1 MRTPFTLRPL
11 RHLFS
16 LYIPTMNDPHP
27 LLGGSDI
34 GWRLLLVLGL
44 IAINAFFVIAEF
56 AILSVRRS
64 RITQLV
70 AAGDERAKQ
79 VQDLQRGIE
88 RLLST
93 TQVGITLSSLALGWI
108 GERAIAQILAQGF
121 GNIPLAHSLAIP
133 VTFILLAYLQIVFG
147 ELIPKSIALVYAE
160 QIARFLGTPSLAIA
174 RIFSPLIWVLDRST
188 RLCLRLVGIEKRY
201 ENRDLVT
208 FKELQAI
215 VATDWESSGLE
226 IEQREVL
233 TKVLEFA
240 DTIATDVMVPSTQ
253 IVTIPQTASC
263 QTLLLKV
270 ATHGYS
276 RYPVTDTSLNKIVG
290 VVAFKDFV
298 PLLAQGK
305 AAGQIAIA
313 PWLQLVEF
321 ATESTPVSVVLKQ
334 MHQSDT
340 HMTIVVDEFGNT
352 AGLITRQD
360 AIEEMIGMKVT
371 SERPTQLLQKLV
383 DGTFLVQAQIN
394 LEDLNQ
400 QLKIALPLSDDYQT
414 LAGFLLNKLQHF
426 PRPEESLDYGDWN
439 LTVISTIGPRIDR
452 VRVKK
457 ALEARL

>member
-1 MRTPFTLRPL
+1 
-11 RHLFS
+11 
-16 LYIPTMNDPHP
+16 MNDPHP

-34 GWRLLLVLGL
+34 GWRLLLVTGL

-70 AAGDERAKQ
+70 AAGDDRARQ

-108 GERAIAQILAQGF
+108 GERAIAQILVQVSE
-121 GNIPLAHSLAIP
+121 NIPLAHSLAIP

-147 ELIPKSIALVYAE
+147 ELIPKSIALLYAE
-160 QIARFLGTPSLAIA
+160 QIARFLVTPSLAIA

-188 RLCLRLVGIEKRY
+188 KLCLRLVGIKQRY
-201 ENRDLVT
+201 DERDLVT

-215 VATDWESSGLE
+215 VSTDRESSGLA

-240 DTIATDVMVPSTQ
+240 NTIATNVMVPCTQ
-253 IVTIPQTASC
+253 IVTVPQTASC
-263 QTLLLKV
+263 QTLLIKV
-270 ATHGYS
+270 ATNGYS

-305 AAGQIAIA
+305 SAGQIPISQWIQ
-313 PWLQLVEF
+313 PVEF
-321 ATESTPVSVVLKQ
+321 VTESTPVTAVLKQ
-334 MHQSDT
+334 MQQSDT

-371 SERPTQLLQKLV
+371 SDRPTQLFQKLV
-383 DGTFLVQAQIN
+383 DGTFLVQAQIHI
-394 LEDLNQ
+394 EDLNQ
-400 QLKIALPLSDDYQT
+400 QLNIDLPLADDYQT
-414 LAGFLLNKLQHF
+414 LAGFLLNKLQRF
-426 PRPEESLDYGDWN
+426 PQDGESLDYGDWN
-439 LTVISTIGPRIDR
+439 FTVISTVGPRIDR

-457 ALEARL
+457 GLGFRL

>member
-1 MRTPFTLRPL
+1 
-11 RHLFS
+11 
-16 LYIPTMNDPHP
+16 MNDPHP

-34 GWRLLLVLGL
+34 GWRLLLVTGL

-70 AAGDERAKQ
+70 AAGDDRARQ

-108 GERAIAQILAQGF
+108 GERAIAQILVQVSE
-121 GNIPLAHSLAIP
+121 NIPLAHSLAIP

-147 ELIPKSIALVYAE
+147 ELIPKSIALLYAE
-160 QIARFLGTPSLAIA
+160 QIARFLVTPSLAIA

-188 RLCLRLVGIEKRY
+188 KLCLRLVGIKQQYDE
-201 ENRDLVT
+201 RDLVT

-215 VATDWESSGLE
+215 VSTDRESSGLA

-240 DTIATDVMVPSTQ
+240 NTIATNVMVPSTQ
-253 IVTIPQTASC
+253 IVTVPQTASC
-263 QTLLLKV
+263 QTLLIKV
-270 ATHGYS
+270 ATNGYS

-305 AAGQIAIA
+305 SAGQIPISQWIQ
-313 PWLQLVEF
+313 PVEF
-321 ATESTPVSVVLKQ
+321 VTESTPVTAVLKQ
-334 MHQSDT
+334 MQQSDT

-371 SERPTQLLQKLV
+371 SDRPTQLFQKLV
-383 DGTFLVQAQIN
+383 DGTFLVQAQIHI
-394 LEDLNQ
+394 EDLNQ
-400 QLKIALPLSDDYQT
+400 QLNIDLPLADDYQT
-414 LAGFLLNKLQHF
+414 LAGFLLNKLQRF
-426 PRPEESLDYGDWN
+426 PQDGESLDYGDWN
-439 LTVISTIGPRIDR
+439 FTVISTVGPRIDR

-457 ALEARL
+457 GLGCRL

>member
-1 MRTPFTLRPL
+1 
-11 RHLFS
+11 
-16 LYIPTMNDPHP
+16 MNDPHP
-27 LLGGSDI
+27 LLGGSEI

-44 IAINAFFVIAEF
+44 ISINAFFAISEF

-70 AAGDERAKQ
+70 ASGDDRAKK

-108 GERAIAQILAQGF
+108 GERAIAQIFVQGL
-121 GNIPLAHSLAIP
+121 NSVSLAHSLAIP

-147 ELIPKSIALVYAE
+147 EMIPKSIALIYAE

-188 RLCLRLVGIEKRY
+188 KLCLRLVGIEQRY
-201 ENRDLVT
+201 EDRDRVT

-215 VATDWESSGLE
+215 VSTARESSGLA

-233 TKVLEFA
+233 SKVLEFPDA
-240 DTIATDVMVPSTQ
+240 IATDVMIPSTQ
-253 IVTIPQTASC
+253 IVTVPQTASC
-263 QTLLLKV
+263 QTLSIKV
-270 ATHGYS
+270 SISGYS
-276 RYPVTDTSLNKIVG
+276 RFPVTDAFNKIIG

-305 AAGQIAIA
+305 PAGQISIEQWIQ
-313 PWLQLVEF
+313 PVEF
-321 ATESTPVSVVLKQ
+321 VAESTPVSIILKQ
-334 MHQSDT
+334 MQQFDT
-340 HMTIVVDEFGNT
+340 YMTIVVDEFGNT

-360 AIEEMIGMKVT
+360 AIEEMIGIKVT
-371 SERPTQLLQKLV
+371 SHRQTPLLQKLA
-383 DGTFLVQAQIN
+383 DGTFLAQAQIH
-394 LEDLNQ
+394 LEDLNA
-400 QLKIALPLSDDYQT
+400 QLKMDIPLADDYQT

-426 PRPEESLDYGDWN
+426 PHDGESLEYGDYHF
-439 LTVISTIGPRIDR
+439 TVVSTVGPRIDR
-452 VRVKK
+452 IRVRNGLRVQQGG
-457 ALEARL
+457 